1 MPLPTPRLAPVTT
14 ATLPRNDDMR
24 PSKPKD
30 LALRRW
36 GRGTADPREPGCP
49 QVRSGVLFASPLLL
63 DCRADLQGC
72 MRGLRRCSMAR
83 AGPKGRVRGPWQPMP
98 GSVRGCRISLLHCGG
113 HPPLPPVQRHP
124 MQRIPPS
131 RCPGGVI
138 RFPTSGIRACTH
150 LQCRNIQTLT
160 RSSGPRTTSTLL
172 ETAWM
177 PSHSNTASTRNRP
190 GCQRQ

>member
-14 ATLPRNDDMR
+14 ATLPRNDDMT

-98 GSVRGCRISLLHCGG
+98 GSVRGCQISLFHCGT
-113 HPPLPPVQRHP
+113 HPLFPQSSAIRCNE
-124 MQRIPPS
+124 S
-131 RCPGGVI
+131 RPQALDGVI
-138 RFPTSGIRACTH
+138 RF
-150 LQCRNIQTLT
+150 RNHWFASSEQRR
-160 RSSGPRTTSTLL
+160 RSSVARSRIRENADAASCRSRAAPPRVG
-172 ETAWM
+172 
-177 PSHSNTASTRNRP
+177 RP
-190 GCQRQ
+190 CPVPEVPL